1 MLTPG
6 RHSLLFFCWTVT
18 SSLFSVTENNSFFF
32 PSAPQKSISCC
43 SITSVYVSNVKE
55 SWPRR
60 GNARRCMRDPH
71 TLTGRYECSES
82 LNLGGSTYRQT
93 THILQINTQ
102 MHTFR
107 LLPTGRRPSEQ
118 HSACHLSV
126 SSGQAAALGK
136 YGFFLKQ
143 PLYMSKQL
151 KDFSNQFVVID
162 YLVTGLG
169 DFFWIVHA
177 LNTHQDK
184 LIIFQACFVQ
194 RTSQP
199 QRLEVGLHT
208 SLCLFL
214 LC

>member
-1 MLTPG
+1 
-6 RHSLLFFCWTVT
+6 
-18 SSLFSVTENNSFFF
+18 
-32 PSAPQKSISCC
+32 
-43 SITSVYVSNVKE
+43 
-55 SWPRR
+55 
-60 GNARRCMRDPH
+60 MRDPH

-118 HSACHLSV
+118 HSACHLNV

-169 DFFWIVHA
+169 DFF
-177 LNTHQDK
+177 LNSP
-184 LIIFQACFVQ
+184 CFEY
-194 RTSQP
+194 TSGQIDYF
-199 QRLEVGLHT
+199 
-208 SLCLFL
+208 SSMLCAKDISAPEA
-214 LC
+214 